1 MELLEMSD
9 KIKHYNPLSEGYCG
23 GKSSLP
29 PPKRVNNIFP
39 EPIYITLYNEIS
51 ELISELIISQIS
63 KGIHDDTD
71 YEQKNFENFLNNDCH
86 KMSMM
91 KYRIQQKIKYLN
103 EF

>member
-9 KIKHYNPLSEGYCG
+9 KIKHYNPLSEGYSG

-29 PPKRVNNIFP
+29 PPKRVDNIFP
-39 EPIYITLYNEIS
+39 GLIYVTLFNEIS
-51 ELISELIISQIS
+51 ELISELIKIQTS

-71 YEQKNFENFLNNDCH
+71 YDQQNLNNFLNDDCH

-91 KYRIQQKIKYLN
+91 KYRIQQKIRHLN
-103 EF
+103 